1 MSVIKKDE
9 RGAAL
14 VTVLLFMTL
23 TFILITSMLT
33 ITGNE
38 VVISSLQRD
47 GVRAMDLAQAG
58 LQESIRRMEEGRK
71 FMPGFTSSLQSSVP
85 GSSIAVTV
93 VRQFVGVNSAYQEL
107 RTDATIGRSTRR
119 LSMLVLQRAITFPPN
134 ITFAASVIEQGSA
147 DISCGDAY
155 ARTFIQFKNY
165 PSNSCSEPPTIS
177 YSGWRMSKGSP
188 GAVAAC
194 YTHLGCIA
202 ANPGNSDVEKWYPAT
217 RRTEA
222 ANTTLGADIASQ
234 KNKCPA
240 GGGGSLPAGTVPAGA
255 IFADNTAS
263 DGTVPIYGFDADG
276 PIGPV
281 PQQAVIAGVLPC
293 GLPYKWQSFT
303 FPDENLNNVERWI
316 KSINFEQWFALYWR
330 WDESKLTVVKRNGS
344 PCTDQYCTVGGVEP
358 NLVLYPQFGAV
369 PPFPEI
375 DTVNGNFDCRL
386 TGGGVINTLP
396 VTCADPPST
405 TSDLG
410 CKSPQMAC
418 APAVDR
424 PTIVVFD
431 EPGDYTINGNIQGH
445 GTIVVNGNLT
455 VNGDFEYWGT
465 LIVNGTLTLGAGSA
479 TIHGGLVADSTLRIS
494 GNINV
499 EGGGT
504 ITNIPTGRSIVTGR
518 GWWER

>member
-1 MSVIKKDE
+1 MSVIQKDE

-47 GVRAMDLAQAG
+47 GVRAMDLAQSG

-71 FMPGFTSSLQSSVP
+71 FTPGFTSSLQSSVP
-85 GSSIAVTV
+85 GSSIAVSV

-107 RTDATIGRSTRR
+107 RADATIGRSTRR

-155 ARTFIQFKNY
+155 ARTFIQFKSY

-177 YSGWRMSKGSP
+177 YSGWRMSKGAP
-188 GAVAAC
+188 GAVAQC
-194 YTHLGCIA
+194 YTHAGCVA
-202 ANPGNSDVEKWYPAT
+202 ANPGNTNVAKWYPAT

-234 KNKCPA
+234 VNKCPA
-240 GGGGSLPAGTVPAGA
+240 GGGGSLPAGTVPNGA
-255 IFADNTAS
+255 IFADNTVAT
-263 DGTVPIYGFDADG
+263 GAEPIYGFDIDDPAGADG
-276 PIGPV
+276 P
-281 PQQAVIAGVLPC
+281 QAVIPGMLPC
-293 GLPYKWQSFT
+293 GLPYKWESVT
-303 FPDENLNNVERWI
+303 FPNEVGVNVTRWI

-330 WDESKLTVVKRNGS
+330 WEESKLTVVKRDGS
-344 PCTDQYCTVGGVEP
+344 ACNDAYCLGGVEP
-358 NLVLYPQFGAV
+358 DLLNNPELGAI

-375 DTVNGNFDCRL
+375 DTVNDNFDCRL

-396 VTCADPPST
+396 VTCVDPPST

-431 EPGDYTINGNIQGH
+431 DPGDYTINGNIQGH
-445 GTIVVNGNLT
+445 GTIVVNGNLI

-465 LIVNGTLTLGAGSA
+465 IIVNGTLTLGAGTA
-479 TIHGGLVADSTLRIS
+479 TIHGGLVAESTLRIS
-494 GNINV
+494 GFITV

>member
-1 MSVIKKDE
+1 MSVIEKDE

-47 GVRAMDLAQAG
+47 GVRAMDLAQSG

-85 GSSIAVTV
+85 GSNIAVSV

-107 RTDATIGRSTRR
+107 RADATIGRSTRR

-155 ARTFIQFKNY
+155 ARTFIQYKSY
-165 PSNSCSEPPTIS
+165 PSNSCAEPPTLS
-177 YSGWRMSKGSP
+177 YSGWRMSKANP
-188 GAVAAC
+188 GAVAQC
-194 YTHLGCIA
+194 YTHLGCVA
-202 ANPGNSDVEKWYPAT
+202 ANPGNTDVAKWYPGT

-222 ANTTLGADIASQ
+222 VNTTLGADIASQ

-255 IFADNTAS
+255 IFADNTVAL
-263 DGTVPIYGFDADG
+263 GVEPIYGFDTDD
-276 PIGPV
+276 PIGLP
-281 PQQAVIAGVLPC
+281 PAQAVIAGVLPC
-293 GLPYKWQSFT
+293 GLPYKWEAFT
-303 FPDENLNNVERWI
+303 FPDESGNNVTRWI

-344 PCTDQYCTVGGVEP
+344 ACSDQYCIGGVEP
-358 NLVLYPQFGAV
+358 NLVAYPEFGVV

-375 DTVNGNFDCRL
+375 DTVNGNYDCRV
-386 TGGGVINTLP
+386 TGGGVINSLP
-396 VTCADPPST
+396 IACAEPPPTS
-405 TSDLG
+405 SDLG
-410 CKSPQMAC
+410 CSYPEMAC
-418 APAVDR
+418 APAVDQ
-424 PTIVVFD
+424 PKTVVF
-431 EPGDYTINGNIQGH
+431 EAGDYHINGNIQGH
-445 GTIVVNGNLT
+445 GTIVINGNLT
-455 VNGDFEYWGT
+455 VNGNFEYWGT
-465 LIVNGTLTLGAGSA
+465 IIVNGTLTLGAGSA
-479 TIHGGLVADSTLRIS
+479 VIHGGLVADSTLRIS
-494 GNINV
+494 GNIEV